1 MGERER
7 ERRRRRRREEEA
19 LAERKR
25 IHIMSLAKHTWVW
38 NKKFTVKTTTKLLL
52 ATSPCKSKS
61 ISSNNEILER
71 QEADRLFENRSGL
84 LRRRRRRGGK
94 LAVFARA
101 SAAAGRN
108 SVNVSSSIEDPA
120 VEKKKEGERERREEE
135 ERRNVVGNIQTVAKK
150 YSSSSSSSSSV
161 SEELPLSKSAI
172 PVETVKALK
181 ADLFGQQVGNPIVDD
196 VGKLSSQT
204 DVLRRLVEMS
214 KTVERDGLSLKEEEL
229 SDEKRVPGCAA
240 RVWIDVKAVEVA
252 AEEEEEGRE
261 GREGGRK
268 GGGGEKFQRKLQFR
282 GHSDSSITKGL
293 CTLLCRR
300 FSGFTPEEFVSFDES
315 FLKDIGISSALGG
328 SHHRYGLFSI
338 FESMKKQVYN
348 LMGKREHFPSLVITK
363 DDLIP
368 KGSYA
373 ESQATYLKPKAE
385 VVDSLVAL
393 LKRNKVGVVAHFY
406 MDPEVQGVLSS
417 AQGDWP
423 HVYISDSLV
432 MADRAVEMAKQGC
445 DKICVLGVDFMSEN
459 VRATLD
465 HQGYTGVQV
474 FRMDTDLI
482 GCTLAE
488 AAESEGYD
496 KYLEQAARQENS
508 LHVVYIN
515 TSLKTKAIA
524 HSQVPTITCTS
535 SNVVQTIL
543 QSTSQM
549 NGDVDVFYGPDSYM
563 GANIQEMLLQL
574 SKTSDEEVKKIHPD
588 HDIESIRRLLE
599 RFHYFRSG
607 ICLVHDMFGSEVAR
621 SIKENYADA
630 FLTAHFEV
638 PGEMFRLALHASHNG
653 DRGVIGSTKN
663 ILDFIVGKVE
673 EATSHGLGDKLQ
685 FVLGTESGMIT
696 SVVNA
701 VQSCLQA
708 TESEVS
714 VEIVFPV
721 GKEAIVS
728 DGQVQPPEMPFGLN
742 IIPGAA
748 SGEGCG
754 IDGGCASCPY
764 MKMNSL
770 DALMTILTTV
780 DQNSSNPLLEEFAPR
795 KYEESI
801 AGQSFAQVGT
811 VPILHM
817 RHFQQNKSISEEL
830 LDDIRTRKKYWYQ

>member
-71 QEADRLFENRSGL
+71 QEADRLFDDRSGL

-135 ERRNVVGNIQTVAKK
+135 ERRNVIGNIQTVAKK
-150 YSSSSSSSSSV
+150 YSSSSSSSV

-196 VGKLSSQT
+196 VGKLSSQA

-214 KTVERDGLSLKEEEL
+214 KTGERDGLSLKEEEL

-268 GGGGEKFQRKLQFR
+268 GAGGGGGEKFQRKLQFR

-368 KGSYA
+368 RGSYA

-417 AQGDWP
+417 AQ
-423 HVYISDSLV
+423 
-432 MADRAVEMAKQGC
+432 
-445 DKICVLGVDFMSEN
+445 
-459 VRATLD
+459 
-465 HQGYTGVQV
+465 
-474 FRMDTDLI
+474 
-482 GCTLAE
+482 
-488 AAESEGYD
+488 
-496 KYLEQAARQENS
+496 
-508 LHVVYIN
+508 
-515 TSLKTKAIA
+515 
-524 HSQVPTITCTS
+524 
-535 SNVVQTIL
+535 
-543 QSTSQM
+543 
-549 NGDVDVFYGPDSYM
+549 
-563 GANIQEMLLQL
+563 
-574 SKTSDEEVKKIHPD
+574 
-588 HDIESIRRLLE
+588 
-599 RFHYFRSG
+599 
-607 ICLVHDMFGSEVAR
+607 
-621 SIKENYADA
+621 
-630 FLTAHFEV
+630 
-638 PGEMFRLALHASHNG
+638 
-653 DRGVIGSTKN
+653 
-663 ILDFIVGKVE
+663 
-673 EATSHGLGDKLQ
+673 
-685 FVLGTESGMIT
+685 
-696 SVVNA
+696 
-701 VQSCLQA
+701 
-708 TESEVS
+708 
-714 VEIVFPV
+714 
-721 GKEAIVS
+721 
-728 DGQVQPPEMPFGLN
+728 
-742 IIPGAA
+742 
-748 SGEGCG
+748 GEGCG